1 MTRKLLTLLAL
12 APIFAGCDLYTV
24 IAVPDPVPAVP
35 AALTSITADGAV
47 YLNWE
52 DGSSL
57 PSHHFRI
64 YRGMGN
70 ASHLDFLASS
80 PEPGFVDFAVENGI
94 TYYYGVTAVSP
105 SGVESALSK
114 VVGDTPRPEGYD
126 LVLFDLGTR
135 PDRSGFDFSG
145 QMRLDV
151 DDPRTDVFVEL
162 DPSTGLLTL
171 VAVWG
176 TDLQDMGFTESL
188 DDISVSPSDGW
199 TPNGSA
205 VLIYGH
211 TYVVWT
217 EDNHFAKLRAVEV
230 ATTWARLD
238 WAYQVDPG
246 NPELVKPAHDSAYG
260 RRLHALQSTTL
271 EKQTLVNAVSEPED
285 TLATGMRGARR

>member
-1 MTRKLLTLLAL
+1 MTRRTLTLLAL
-12 APIFAGCDLYTV
+12 APLFAGCDLYTV
-24 IAVPDPVPAVP
+24 VAVSDPAPAVP
-35 AALTSITADGAV
+35 AALASITADGAV
-47 YLNWE
+47 YLSWE

-57 PSHHFRI
+57 PSDHFRI
-64 YRGMGN
+64 YRGTGS
-70 ASHLDFLASS
+70 AAHLDYLAAS
-80 PEPGFVDFAVENGI
+80 PEQGFVDFAVGNGI

-105 SGVESALSK
+105 SGVESALSR

-135 PDRSGFDFSG
+135 PERSGFDFAG
-145 QMRLDV
+145 LVRLDV
-151 DDPRTDVFVEL
+151 DDPRTDVYVEV
-162 DPSTGLLTL
+162 DPATGLLTL
-171 VAVWG
+171 RAAWG

-188 DDISVSPSDGW
+188 DDITYSPTDGW
-199 TPNGSA
+199 TPNGSS

-260 RRLHALQSTTL
+260 RRLHALQSSTFKPL
-271 EKQTLVNAVSEPED
+271 DAGRLN
-285 TLATGMRGARR
+285 TGHIGDQ